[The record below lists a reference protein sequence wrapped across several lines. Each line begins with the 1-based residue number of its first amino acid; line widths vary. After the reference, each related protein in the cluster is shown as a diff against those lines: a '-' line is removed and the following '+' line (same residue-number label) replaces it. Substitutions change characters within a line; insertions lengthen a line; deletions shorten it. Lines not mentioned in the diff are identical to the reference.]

1 MKTKKVEAPMTT
13 TPLRPRIFRR
23 AGGRLHTE
31 MKPIILEFRASSERT
46 SDGGDER
53 YTDGLED
60 VQKAE
65 KDLVRAARRTTRAV
79 AKGIDTYDEERR
91 ASALSK
97 KDGAVED
104 FPHNYAKAV
113 SETLR
118 EGADIPMDLAEAL
131 APKDHRK
138 RVRRNLRRASRTLRL
153 FRL

>member
-1 MKTKKVEAPMTT
+1 MTT
-13 TPLRPRIFRR
+13 TPLPPRIFRR
-23 AGGRLHTE
+23 AGGRLHADI
-31 MKPIILEFRASSERT
+31 KPIVLEYRATSERT
-46 SDGGDER
+46 SADGDER
-53 YTDGLED
+53 YSDGLED

-65 KDLVRAARRTTRAV
+65 KDLVRAARRTTRAL

-118 EGADIPMDLAEAL
+118 EGADIPMDIADAL
-131 APKDHRK
+131 APKDQRK
-138 RVRRNLRRASRTLRL
+138 GVRRNLRRVSRTLRL